1 MCLDGCL
8 SRFPNTMKL
17 FKFTLLILKTTSED
31 ERGFSTMNL
40 LVSPLRTLLNDVN
53 VDRLIRICLDGPSK
67 FSDNELEQMVD
78 IFRDS
83 NNARIVL

>member
-1 MCLDGCL
+1 
-8 SRFPNTMKL
+8 
-17 FKFTLLILKTTSED
+17 
-31 ERGFSTMNL
+31 MNL
-40 LVSPLRTLLNDVN
+40 LVSPLRTSLNDAN
-53 VDRLIRICLDGPSK
+53 VDRLIRICLDGPSN